1 MFSTIFSEGD
11 KILDFLFVSLAEENT
26 LKEKNLLIEKQILF
40 FRTLHLVRR
49 KAKMKVAELQLMS
62 LTVVRK
68 CTFSDQLKRI
78 NF

>member
-1 MFSTIFSEGD
+1 MFSTIFLEGD
-11 KILDFLFVSLAEENT
+11 KILDFLFVSRAEENT
-26 LKEKNLLIEKQILF
+26 LKEKNFLIEKQILF
-40 FRTLHLVRR
+40 FRSLPLERR